1 MPDIHEIINDVCYI
15 TAVAA
20 LIGILIFIIL
30 DGDTSIINVDSG
42 TDQDLVIATYFLGF
56 ATLLLGLI
64 AILGPLISKWVDRN
78 TYAPKL
84 EILFELGA
92 PFCHKTKWRFPP
104 DQGSSRRPEP
114 VYYFRLEVKNEKGK
128 SPAKKCELVLENL
141 WIYENSTPKKIQNFS
156 PVNLIWVTGLV
167 EQKQYIDINPGR
179 GYFCCIGHISSKQY
193 QLESERYS
201 AIDADGYPSCTAN
214 DLRFMLDLL
223 QVFYSQS
230 NYLCPGKRYILKIN
244 LHSENTDSQKA
255 FYEISWSG
263 NWRDNQNEM
272 FKTEIIDIKPT
283 GCPII

>member
-201 AIDADGYPSCTAN
+201 AIDADGYPSA
-214 DLRFMLDLL
+214 L
-223 QVFYSQS
+223 
-230 NYLCPGKRYILKIN
+230 
-244 LHSENTDSQKA
+244 
-255 FYEISWSG
+255 
-263 NWRDNQNEM
+263 
-272 FKTEIIDIKPT
+272 
-283 GCPII
+283 